1 MVVLMQIRLGPHHH
15 ASRKKQT
22 LSGAEGKH
30 EFPPFTEPVIA
41 EASRQ
46 AEWEFGVQP
55 EEWPVPDQPETV

>member
-46 AEWEFGVQP
+46 AEWEFGVQL